1 MSAGTFAAPAVDAL
15 TLVRAGRRRRRIRW
29 TVVTGILTGAVLI
42 AFALSLMLGQ
52 SFYTP
57 AEVWGVITGQ
67 RVAGASFTVGELRLP
82 RAVTALLT
90 GLCFGMGGVVFQ
102 SMLRNALASPDVIGI
117 NTGASAAAVIGIV
130 VLGAG
135 ETVVSI
141 MAMAAAL
148 VVALAIYLLAYRK
161 GGSGARL
168 ILVGIG
174 VAAMCQAVVSY
185 VISRAAEW
193 DLPAAMRWITGNLND
208 ATWDRALPVAG
219 AVVVLAPVLLV
230 LARRL
235 EILRMGDETA
245 AAVGLPVERSRVL
258 LIIAAVGLLAFGTA
272 AAGPIAFVSFLAGP
286 IAVRLL
292 GPVGSPVLPA
302 GLVGA
307 LLVLVA
313 DYCAQYAFGTRLPV
327 GVITGVLGA
336 PYLIY
341 LLARSSRSGGTT
353 L

>member
-1 MSAGTFAAPAVDAL
+1 
-15 TLVRAGRRRRRIRW
+15 
-29 TVVTGILTGAVLI
+29 
-42 AFALSLMLGQ
+42 
-52 SFYTP
+52 
-57 AEVWGVITGQ
+57 
-67 RVAGASFTVGELRLP
+67 
-82 RAVTALLT
+82 
-90 GLCFGMGGVVFQ
+90 
-102 SMLRNALASPDVIGI
+102 
-117 NTGASAAAVIGIV
+117 
-130 VLGAG
+130 
-135 ETVVSI
+135 

-148 VVALAIYLLAYRK
+148 TVALSIYLLAYRK

-208 ATWDRALPVAG
+208 ATWDRAQPVAG
-219 AVVVLAPVLLV
+219 AVIVLAPVLLV

-258 LIIAAVGLLAFGTA
+258 LIVAAVGLLAFGTA

-313 DYCAQYAFGTRLPV
+313 DYCAQFAFGTRLPV
-327 GVITGVLGA
+327 GVVTGVLGA

-341 LLARSSRSGGTT
+341 LLVRSSRSGGTT